1 MLIKQVVTH
10 KGLLEEGI
18 TRDKIRAMS
27 INLVAFPTPFKK
39 IYYVP
44 SPEERKATTIDKPT
58 LVLTRAIAA
67 YLGDRDFYYSCR
79 TAEEFFAIK
88 WQPIGEVHIINTKLS
103 RKINLEG
110 RIKRNIKKNNYRS
123 KRIADILSMYG
134 RVIIFHKVKSIADAK
149 FKRTP
154 YGAYALRSQI
164 RKDKKRFREK
174 ENENE

>member
-1 MLIKQVVTH
+1 MLIKQVVSH
-10 KGLLEEGI
+10 RSLLKDGI
-18 TRDKIRAMS
+18 TKDKLRSMS
-27 INLVAFPTPFKK
+27 INLALFPTPFKK

-58 LVLTRAIAA
+58 IVLTRAIAA
-67 YLGDRDFYYSCR
+67 YLGNREFYYSCR

-88 WQPIGEVHIINTKLS
+88 WQPIGEVHVTNTKLS
-103 RKINLEG
+103 RKINLEV

-134 RVIIFHKVKSIADAK
+134 RIIIFHKVKSIASAK
-149 FKRTP
+149 VKHTP
-154 YGAYALRSQI
+154 YGSYALRSQI

-174 ENENE
+174 EDKNE